1 MSTDNAQARVVIS
14 GVTPE
19 IEAGRLPVKRTVG
32 EKLVVEADIFA
43 DGHDALAAL
52 LLYRA
57 EYESQWRDVAM
68 SPLVN
73 DRWRVVAHR

>member
-1 MSTDNAQARVVIS
+1 MSNDNARARVVIS

-19 IEAGRLPVKRTVG
+19 IEAGRFPVKRTVG

-43 DGHDALAAL
+43 DGHDALVAV

-57 EYESQWRDVAM
+57 EHESQWREVAAR
-68 SPLVN
+68 SAKPLQK
-73 DRWRVVAHR
+73 